1 MGITMKWNESTK
13 KSAAYGLVGLVGIF
27 TGTFLPPE
35 LFQQVLGVF

>member
-1 MGITMKWNESTK
+1 MGNVMKWNERTK

-35 LFQQVLGVF
+35 VFSQILGVF